1 MPKQKK
7 YSHRQVIEKLGSMC
21 AVCKCRDIQILQVD
35 HPLGN
40 GSIERKMRG
49 QQQFVYRRIMEGYD
63 KEYRCLCPNCNWRNR
78 IKTDEDGRPAR
89 EVTDQSLKEF
99 LSVVRLHLERLL
111 N

>member
-1 MPKQKK
+1 MPKQEK

-40 GSIERKMRG
+40 GNVERRMKG
-49 QQQFVYRRIMEGYD
+49 QQQAIYRRIMEGHHLR
-63 KEYRCLCPNCNWRNR
+63 YRCLCASCNWRNR
-78 IKTDEDGRPAR
+78 IKTDEGGRPAR
-89 EVTDQSLKEF
+89 QVTEQSMSEF
-99 LSVVRLHLERLL
+99 LSVVKLHLERLL